1 VFHFIIAKR
10 TEKRAYHGEFPDFE
24 FFQAN
29 NSESEFT
36 MQPSLDLKPILH
48 FLDEL
53 GQNNNKVWFD
63 AHRPA
68 YESTRKTF
76 EQFIND
82 LIDEFRAPDH
92 LQDLTARECSAR
104 IYRDIRFSK
113 DKSPYKKNYGAIVA
127 PGGWRTDAF
136 GYYVSI
142 QPGGQS
148 MVAGGLY
155 SPTAEQLYRFRQ
167 MIAKDAAPF
176 KKITQAKE
184 FVTTFGAVAGD
195 RLKTAPKGFD
205 REHPEISLLRLKQI
219 TALHPFTDAE
229 VLANDFEEKVIEVC
243 QAMRPFL
250 DYLAG
255 IFH

>member
-1 VFHFIIAKR
+1 MATSLHL
-10 TEKRAYHGEFPDFE
+10 
-24 FFQAN
+24 
-29 NSESEFT
+29 ES
-36 MQPSLDLKPILH
+36 SLH

-53 GQNNNKVWFD
+53 NQNNNKVWFD

-82 LIDEFRAPDH
+82 LIDEYRISDR
-92 LQDLTARECSAR
+92 LQDLSARECIAR

-113 DKSPYKKNYGAIVA
+113 NKSPYKKNYSAIVA
-127 PGGWRTDAF
+127 PGGWRTDAL

-167 MIAKDAAPF
+167 VIDGDAAPF
-176 KKITQAKE
+176 KKITQARE
-184 FVTTFGAVAGD
+184 FVTTFGVIAAD

-205 REHPEISLLRLKQI
+205 RDHPEISLLRLKQI
-219 TALHPFTDAE
+219 TALHSFTDAE
-229 VLANDFEEKVIEVC
+229 VLANDFEERVVEVC